1 LPRVQQPRSIFV
13 LTRRTLHSDDA
24 IEQQRR
30 WRHAL
35 RTPLN
40 QIIGYSEMLQ
50 EDAEALGKP
59 DFVSDLKKIEL
70 AGRTLLE
77 LIESATAAQ
86 LAGEAAADETGA
98 RETPRQSSESL
109 VAPRNV
115 AESAIS
121 EAASRR
127 VLPSPPPAAS
137 PIPSPLP
144 ARAQTHSIP
153 PVGRILVVDDD
164 AANRELLA
172 RRLKARSFDTA
183 TAANGREALR
193 LIHDDAFDLV
203 LLDVMMPDMSGFE
216 VLSHLRRRFDPGE
229 LPVIMATARDGSD
242 DLVQALEAGA
252 NDYVTKPLDMAVVL
266 ARVSTQLLLKM
277 ARDRVRELDLRLA
290 MAHERVAH
298 MAGSAS
304 HGAED
309 VNAWCEQVTAEVGD
323 AIGDQRVSMF
333 LYEGEALV
341 RGAGVA
347 PVPEAAQMSEVARG
361 LLVSRLRQSLV
372 PLQGPSGEL
381 FGCLSVPTT
390 ALVSEAAKR
399 LVMSV
404 ARQLG
409 AALELRKTRRALAEA
424 AERRRATRQDMLD
437 RGIELLQMCPL
448 CNRCYDH
455 RATRCEKDLAS
466 LVTPSTFP
474 YKVAGRYRLLRKVG
488 EGGMG
493 SVYRAH
499 DERLAR
505 DVALKVIRAE
515 LFDNEK
521 MRQRFER
528 EARNIASIDHPGVIS
543 IFDSGELEDGSLF
556 IVMEWLDGIDLSHVI
571 DHFGAG
577 TPGQVAQLVREA
589 SSALTAAHR
598 IGIIHRDI
606 KPANI
611 FLVRHLDGFRA
622 KLLDFG
628 VAKEMSNDT
637 GLTETGS
644 MVGTP
649 LYMAPEQLLSRAVD
663 ARSDLYSLAAVM
675 FQALTGRRMV
685 QGQEFATILLEVVQR
700 DAPRLSEFLADVPPE
715 VDDAFAQALGK
726 WPESR
731 PESVEG
737 WANSFVDALER
748 MPSTTG
754 GWVVERP
761 PSEYPGAP
769 TRREGEG
776 AETLP
781 RGTPKALD
789 VTMAAPPAPD
799 TVIDAPKRR

>member
-1 LPRVQQPRSIFV
+1 MGRARSIPI
-13 LTRRTLHSDDA
+13 LTRRTLLSDDA

-30 WRHAL
+30 LRHAL

-50 EDAEALGKP
+50 EDAADLGKP
-59 DFVSDLKKIEL
+59 EFVSDLKKVEL
-70 AGRTLLE
+70 AGRKLLE
-77 LIESATAAQ
+77 LIEAATSALSGDA
-86 LAGEAAADETGA
+86 EPAADATGA
-98 RETPRQSSESL
+98 RETPRNASESL
-109 VAPRNV
+109 VAPRSV
-115 AESAIS
+115 ALGSLDEST
-121 EAASRR
+121 SRR
-127 VLPSPPPAAS
+127 VLPPAS
-137 PIPSPLP
+137 PSALVTEV
-144 ARAQTHSIP
+144 QNHSMAAA
-153 PVGRILVVDDD
+153 GRILVVDDE
-164 AANRELLA
+164 AGNRELLM
-172 RRLKARSFDTA
+172 RRLSARSFETVG
-183 TAANGREALR
+183 AADGREALR
-193 LIHDDAFDLV
+193 LVNADTFDLV

-216 VLSHLRRRFDPGE
+216 VLSHLRRRFDPAD

-266 ARVSTQLLLKM
+266 ARVSTQLLLKN

-290 MAHERVAH
+290 MAQERVAN

-304 HGAED
+304 HGGDD
-309 VNAWCEQVTAEVGD
+309 VNTWSEQVTAEVGD

-333 LYEGEALV
+333 LYEGQALL
-341 RGAGVA
+341 RAAGAA
-347 PVPEAAQMSEVARG
+347 PIPEPAQMSELARG

-381 FGCLSVPTT
+381 FGCLSVPST

-409 AALELRKTRRALAEA
+409 AALELKKTRRALAEA
-424 AERRRATRQDMLD
+424 AERRRATRQDMID

-455 RATRCEKDLAS
+455 RAARCEKDLAS
-466 LVTPSTFP
+466 LFTPPTFP

-493 SVYRAH
+493 SVFRAH
-499 DERLAR
+499 DERLER

-528 EARNIASIDHPGVIS
+528 EARSIASIDHPGVIR
-543 IFDSGELEDGSLF
+543 IFDSGELEDASLF
-556 IVMEWLDGIDLSHVI
+556 IVMEWLDGIDLSNLI

-577 TPGQVAQLVREA
+577 TPVQVAQLVREA
-589 SSALTAAHR
+589 SSALAAAHR
-598 IGIIHRDI
+598 LGIVHRDI

-611 FLVRHLDGFRA
+611 FLVRHHEGFRA

-628 VAKEMSNDT
+628 VAKEMSKDT
-637 GLTETGS
+637 ALTETGS

-649 LYMAPEQLLSRAVD
+649 LYMSPEQLLSKAVD
-663 ARSDLYSLAAVM
+663 ARSDLYSLAAVI
-675 FQALTGRRMV
+675 FQAATGRRIV
-685 QGQEFATILLEVVQR
+685 QGQEFASILLEVVQR
-700 DAPRLSEFLADVPPE
+700 DAPRLGEFLDDVPPE
-715 VDDAFAQALGK
+715 VDAAFAQALGK
-726 WPESR
+726 VPEAR
-731 PESVEG
+731 PESVEA
-737 WANSFVDALER
+737 WANSFVDALEGI
-748 MPSTTG
+748 PSSTS

-761 PSEYPGAP
+761 PSEYPGVP
-769 TRREGEG
+769 TRRQENV
-776 AETLP
+776 ETLP
-781 RGTPKALD
+781 RGTPKS
-789 VTMAAPPAPD
+789 MEPPAAAGD
-799 TVIDAPKRR
+799 TVIEGSKPS

>member
-1 LPRVQQPRSIFV
+1 L
-13 LTRRTLHSDDA
+13 
-24 IEQQRR
+24 
-30 WRHAL
+30 RHAL

-59 DFVSDLKKIEL
+59 DFVNDLKKIEL
-70 AGRTLLE
+70 AGRKLLE
-77 LIESATAAQ
+77 LIESAGATQ

-98 RETPRQSSESL
+98 RETPRQSNESL
-109 VAPRNV
+109 VAPRNL

-127 VLPSPPPAAS
+127 MVPSPPPLAS

-164 AANRELLA
+164 PANRELLA
-172 RRLKARSFDTA
+172 RRLKARSFETA

-193 LIHDDAFDLV
+193 LIHDEAFDLV

-216 VLSHLRRRFDPGE
+216 VLSHLRRRFEPGE

-266 ARVSTQLLLKM
+266 ARVNTQLLLKA

-309 VNAWCEQVTAEVGD
+309 VNAWSEQVTAEVGD

-333 LYEGEALV
+333 LYEGETLLRA
-341 RGAGVA
+341 AGVA
-347 PVPEAAQMSEVARG
+347 PVPEAAQMGEVARG

-448 CNRCYDH
+448 CHRCYDH
-455 RATRCEKDLAS
+455 RARRCEKDLAS

-577 TPGQVAQLVREA
+577 TPQQVAQLVREA
-589 SSALTAAHR
+589 SSALSAAHR

-675 FQALTGRRMV
+675 FQAITGRRIV

-700 DAPRLSEFLADVPPE
+700 DAPRLSEFLAHVPPE

-731 PESVEG
+731 PESVEA
-737 WANSFVDALER
+737 WASSFVDELER
-748 MPSTTG
+748 MPNTTG

-789 VTMAAPPAPD
+789 VTMAAPPAAD
-799 TVIDAPKRR
+799 TVIDRPKAR